1 MSSDACKPGIWR
13 RARVAAGQP
22 EDVTL
27 HDLRH
32 YHASLLIRRGL
43 NVKDVQE
50 RLGHASPTETLETY
64 SHLWPDSNERT
75 RQALE
80 EAIGEMAADDRLGVI
95 SH

>member
-1 MSSDACKPGIWR
+1 MESGKPISHRRFYGSRKKPGIWH
-13 RARVAAGQP
+13 RARAAAGLP

-43 NVKDVQE
+43 NIKDVQE

-75 RQALE
+75 QGARSR
-80 EAIGEMAADDRLGVI
+80 DR
-95 SH
+95 